1 MDLSKS
7 PFQHD
12 ISPRSVVI
20 GLVCVVL
27 FCIVVP
33 YNDFLIEGTFLAGNH
48 FPIGSVFLLML
59 TLLLVNPVLKVIRH
73 KWMLS
78 ETELITIWCM
88 MLVSIG
94 IPTVGL
100 ARWLFPLLVGF
111 RYFATPENDWQTLFG
126 PYFSNWLAPVDSDAV
141 RFFYEKNPEGMPIP
155 YFSWI
160 KPLIFWM
167 GVIGGLWLLMITLSV
182 IFRRQWIEREK
193 YIFPLAELPN
203 EMVSPPASV
212 NYFNSFFKNRLLWVG
227 FSIPVLVHAC
237 NGLHF
242 YFPSF
247 PILPLKLRLD
257 PYLSEKPWSA
267 VLPLWLYLFPSMI
280 GFTYLIRLDV
290 ALSIWAFFLLYR
302 LQLVIGT
309 AFAIPMERSMGYG
322 SRAYAS
328 HMEMGGYIV
337 SVIYFVWVGRHH
349 LLRMLGTFFSRKK
362 LDPSEPISEPWILPC
377 LLLGILI
384 PSILLHLAGA
394 SLVLCFGVVV
404 LMGISSIMLTYM
416 VIAGGILHINS
427 SFRAFDLYYTALGSG
442 GIGRNNLSV
451 LTIPAAIFRTKRGFL
466 MPHVSNIFKMADTA
480 KVNGKQLLMSIVL
493 ALTLAVGLT
502 CITFLWIV
510 YRTGALNMQHWTFVT
525 APQTPF
531 RWLETQFQLPTET
544 NWVNLGFIGVGAI
557 IMTGLYWIR
566 NNFIWWPLHPIGFV
580 SSPGEWPLNNLWFSI
595 FIGWLVKSTLLKY
608 GGLKQF
614 RQAKPFFFGLV
625 LGDCFI
631 GGVWAVFGMIVGD
644 GYTMLPG

>member
-1 MDLSKS
+1 
-7 PFQHD
+7 
-12 ISPRSVVI
+12 
-20 GLVCVVL
+20 
-27 FCIVVP
+27 
-33 YNDFLIEGTFLAGNH
+33 
-48 FPIGSVFLLML
+48 
-59 TLLLVNPVLKVIRH
+59 
-73 KWMLS
+73 
-78 ETELITIWCM
+78 TIWCM

-193 YIFPLAELPN
+193 YIFPLAQLPN

-212 NYFNSFFKNRLLWVG
+212 NYFNSFFKNRLLWIG
-227 FSIPVLVHAC
+227 FSIPVLIHAC
-237 NGLHF
+237 NGLNF

-394 SLVLCFGVVV
+394 SLVLCFGVVI

-480 KVNGKQLLMSIVL
+480 KVNGKQLL
-493 ALTLAVGLT
+493 
-502 CITFLWIV
+502 
-510 YRTGALNMQHWTFVT
+510 
-525 APQTPF
+525 
-531 RWLETQFQLPTET
+531 
-544 NWVNLGFIGVGAI
+544 
-557 IMTGLYWIR
+557 
-566 NNFIWWPLHPIGFV
+566 
-580 SSPGEWPLNNLWFSI
+580 
-595 FIGWLVKSTLLKY
+595 
-608 GGLKQF
+608 
-614 RQAKPFFFGLV
+614 
-625 LGDCFI
+625 
-631 GGVWAVFGMIVGD
+631 
-644 GYTMLPG
+644 